1 MPTELDVHQVL
12 RSFAQRNK
20 LSVIDFRVFM
30 AAVQRQAKTY
40 DQGNVFYRDLALHPE
55 TILVP
60 RLFQLAREKSLSLMS
75 TGNQIDRIYLPEA
88 FTEPVLAEYRRI
100 EENPEIPFPDED
112 ALKINV
118 PGEWIQPVSI
128 ETDLPALIDFE
139 GDRPALIYKLTF
151 PEGLKHMLVLAV
163 SVGDK
168 LLEYAVLKLRHYL
181 RKGANKDYI
190 QQRMIGAFGGKEML
204 LKDTLTTVL
213 IKPFE
218 AIQEM
223 RQGKSDFTYPFWAYL
238 SSAIKKDLSGKGD
251 PTPDDVAAF
260 QSAFIVDV
268 YNNYFKSK
276 TQRHQERED
285 AFKALG
291 VSLRKAPYLY
301 TIQEIID
308 FRDGQGRPL
317 LGKYT
322 REELEQWIHD
332 ETTDAPEGV
341 LPELLVLSTG
351 QGRTQLI
358 AKDRFLQYVVK
369 GLHDARGAIKPH
381 IVREWRGILY
391 DFGSVDA
398 MESDDA
404 FRAELSERLAANSPV
419 LAAALGSGYCPAIY
433 AESRGSKDIPA
444 DLDRYF
450 GGGRLAPLDTL
461 LNLDRKSL
469 LTDVR
474 MLLPFWYTV
483 PVLSWFIGIFKRS
496 SKRKSDQRKAVKKA
510 INGGL
515 EESAKGASPAGQAN
529 NRAAEFSQM
538 AKKAERRFL
547 PEGYGAD
554 EYLQLLE
561 SRWNNILDPRAKAN
575 LREDVN
581 SLVRDY
587 LRGILRSMKPAGFTP
602 ERVEMMAANLAD
614 TSNLLKIRNHAALEE
629 YIRLY
634 MVKLLK
640 R

>member
-1 MPTELDVHQVL
+1 LDVHQVL

-20 LSVIDFRVFM
+20 LSVIDFRVFT
-30 AAVQRQAKTY
+30 AAVQRQAKNY
-40 DQGNVFYRDLALHPE
+40 DQANAFYRDLALHPE

-112 ALKINV
+112 ALKISV

-190 QQRMIGAFGGKEML
+190 QQRMMGAFGGKEML

-268 YNNYFKSK
+268 YNNYFKGK
-276 TQRHQERED
+276 TQRQQERED

-291 VSLRKAPYLY
+291 VALRKAPYLF

-322 REELEQWIHD
+322 REELEEWIHD
-332 ETTDAPEGV
+332 ETTNAPEGV
-341 LPELLVLSTG
+341 LPELLVLNTG

-369 GLHDARGAIKPH
+369 GLHDARSAIKPH
-381 IVREWRGILY
+381 MVREWRGILY
-391 DFGSVDA
+391 DFGTTDA

-461 LNLDRKSL
+461 LNLERKSL

-496 SKRKSDQRKAVKKA
+496 SKRKADQRKAVKKA

-515 EESAKGASPAGQAN
+515 EESAKGASPAGQAS

-547 PEGYGAD
+547 PEGYSAD

-561 SRWNNILDPRAKAN
+561 SRWNNILDLRAKAN